1 MGEVGGGGELGIG
14 NSGGARSQAEPL
26 CLAEERRGEST
37 LSFLI
42 PAPRPGPER
51 PLTRA
56 GSAATAL
63 VPAQPLNPEP
73 AEPEP
78 QLPAAS
84 TPTPPRWAGLKRLH
98 PPGGLRRRG
107 RARPPAARPPPRPH
121 HSSAPASVRRS
132 CSFRI
137 CTGNNIQVLLR
148 VPAAVG
154 GRCQLV

>member
-1 MGEVGGGGELGIG
+1 MGEIGGGGELGIG

-26 CLAEERRGEST
+26 CLAEESMGEST

-42 PAPRPGPER
+42 PAPRPGRER

-73 AEPEP
+73 AEPE
-78 QLPAAS
+78 LPAAS
-84 TPTPPRWAGLKRLH
+84 TPTPPRWAGPKRLH
-98 PPGGLRRRG
+98 PPGGLERRG
-107 RARPPAARPPPRPH
+107 RARPPTARPPPRPH
-121 HSSAPASVRRS
+121 HSPAPSSVKHS

-137 CTGNNIQVLLR
+137 CTGHNIQVLLR
-148 VPAAVG
+148 VPAAG
-154 GRCQLV
+154 GGGVS